1 MYVTFNIDGE
11 AGSKIMACF
20 YNNTKEQTD
29 LMHRS
34 DIDEQ
39 VKEWQKSHIGQ
50 PPKFFSRVNIEEF
63 ISDTEAMRRHIIFK

>member
-1 MYVTFNIDGE
+1 M
-11 AGSKIMACF
+11 CQ
-20 YNNTKEQTD
+20 NNGLFLDNHEEQED

-50 PPKFFSRVNIEEF
+50 PPKFFSRIRILEF
-63 ISDTEAMRRHIIFK
+63 ISDKEAMRRNIKF

>member
-1 MYVTFNIDGE
+1 MYVTFKKEGE
-11 AGSKIMACF
+11 ECAKIMACF
-20 YNNTKEQTD
+20 YDNHEEQED

-50 PPKFFSRVNIEEF
+50 PPKFFSRIRILEF
-63 ISDTEAMRRHIIFK
+63 ISDKEAMRRNIKF